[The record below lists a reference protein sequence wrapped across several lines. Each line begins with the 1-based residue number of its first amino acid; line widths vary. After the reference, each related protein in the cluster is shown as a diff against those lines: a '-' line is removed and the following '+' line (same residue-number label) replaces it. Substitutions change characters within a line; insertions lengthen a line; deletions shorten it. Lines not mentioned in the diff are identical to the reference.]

1 MATARLDI
9 LNGRLAGQ
17 TRMVEQLPFGIGR
30 HAEAGLRLEEPGV
43 WDRHVELEWRFPE
56 GFIVR
61 RRADAPATVNGQ
73 PFTEQRLR
81 NGDMLELGGAKL
93 QFWLGDVA
101 QKRLAFREVL
111 VWAALAAL
119 VGAQVWLIVRL
130 AH

>member
-17 TRMVEQLPFGIGR
+17 TRMVERLPFSIGR

-43 WDRHVELEWRFPE
+43 WDQHVELEWRFPE
-56 GFIVR
+56 GFVAR
-61 RRADAPATVNGQ
+61 RRADASATVNGQ

-81 NGDMLELGGAKL
+81 NGDVLELGGAKL
-93 QFWLGDVA
+93 QFWLGDVS
-101 QKRLAFREVL
+101 QKRLALREVL
-111 VWAALAAL
+111 VWAALALLAASQL
-119 VGAQVWLIVRL
+119 WLIVRL